1 MVGEDSD
8 TRRPEV
14 LMKQIEEI
22 LQKNAAKMQLPYEL
36 NVSVGYVTVKAD
48 EELKLTE
55 YLKKADEAM
64 YKMKHK

>member
-14 LMKQIEEI
+14 LMKQIEEN
-22 LQKNAAKMQLPYEL
+22 LQKNAVKMQLPYEL
-36 NVSVGYVTVKAD
+36 NMSVGYVTVKAD